1 MCGLTEPFFV
11 HEFAINTSS
20 QWHHSPSPLFF
31 LKKICCKT
39 AWMTVGQTATWT
51 ECQSFSSRRRPNW
64 RRKMMR
70 LQPNAEWVI
79 GKIVLLGVTHDPFN
93 RLPFWTWTSILYLIT
108 VSFSQGLQRR
118 ATPHPSEL
126 KVMKKVIEERRN
138 EAYTSK
144 PDGEEESH
152 DSQVHSY
159 NLKMDFVAPNSL
171 GHTSN
176 YLPPWSQ
183 GRSTFY
189 VEKPLL
195 CVFMGMCLL
204 LL

>member
-1 MCGLTEPFFV
+1 MGCGAWQNLLLRLFV
-11 HEFAINTSS
+11 HEFAINTVS
-20 QWHHSPSPLFF
+20 QWHRSPSPLFF

-51 ECQSFSSRRRPNW
+51 ECQSFSSRRRPKW

-70 LQPNAEWVI
+70 LQQNVEWVI
-79 GKIVLLGVTHDPFN
+79 GKIALLGVTHDPFN
-93 RLPFWTWTSILYLIT
+93 GLTSILHLIT

-152 DSQVHSY
+152 DPQVHFAK
-159 NLKMDFVAPNSL
+159 L
-171 GHTSN
+171 
-176 YLPPWSQ
+176 
-183 GRSTFY
+183 
-189 VEKPLL
+189 
-195 CVFMGMCLL
+195 
-204 LL
+204 